1 MNINTRPLKIMLTVF
16 VILLVIESTRLL
28 IGPRYWLN
36 LSESEPVGL
45 YTRETLHQPL
55 NRGDMVL
62 LKCPPGYEKYLYGRK
77 WLPTGWPLFKTVA
90 GLPGDTFC
98 VSEKNLTLNG
108 KQIGPVYAVDSRGRS
123 LPVLR
128 GCRTV
133 RENHILAIATGLKTS
148 FDGRY
153 FGDVPVSLIIGTV
166 RPVLT
171 FKEEGRGEE

>member
-1 MNINTRPLKIMLTVF
+1 MSIDKRPLKIMF
-16 VILLVIESTRLL
+16 AILVVLVVVESARLL
-28 IGPRYWLN
+28 IGPRLWLN
-36 LSESEPVGL
+36 MSRSEPIGL
-45 YTRETLHQPL
+45 YIRETFHQPL
-55 NRGDMVL
+55 KRGELVL
-62 LKCPPGYEKYLYGRK
+62 MKCPPGYEKYLYGRK
-77 WLPTGWPLFKTVA
+77 WLPEGWPLFKTVA

-98 VSEKNLTLNG
+98 VTEKQLTLNG
-108 KQIGPVYAVDSRGRS
+108 KQIGPVSAIDSQGLS

-166 RPVLT
+166 HPVLT
-171 FKEEGRGEE
+171 LEE

>member
-1 MNINTRPLKIMLTVF
+1 MSIDQRPLKIIFAVF
-16 VILLVIESTRLL
+16 VVLAVVESSRLL

-36 LSESEPVGL
+36 LSRSEPVGL
-45 YTRETLHQPL
+45 YRMQAFHQPVK
-55 NRGDMVL
+55 RGDMIL
-62 LKCPPGYEKYLYGRK
+62 LKCPPGYEKYLYGRH
-77 WLPTGWPLFKTVA
+77 WLPEGWPMFKTVQ

-98 VSEKNLTLNG
+98 ISEQQLTLSG
-108 KQIGPVYAVDSRGRS
+108 KQLGPVFAVDSRGLA

-153 FGDVPVSLIIGTV
+153 FGDIPVSLIIGIAQ
-166 RPVLT
+166 PLLT
-171 FKEEGRGEE
+171 FKE